1 MAWQIDLRNCVA
13 KKVNLGDPENNEHP
27 YNFTLCDTI
36 EEYLLL
42 TFRATGFDIQIDSS
56 QMKKRRIVKFSL
68 PFNSVK
74 QIIK

>member
-27 YNFTLCDTI
+27 YTI